1 MTKRRPRWI
10 YIVNWDDY
18 QHGHKRGYPWFKV
31 YHELLHN
38 DRFLRLTAADRG
50 ILICLFMCASE
61 SGDGRVSADSTLLA
75 RRLNV
80 RRVSLEPLIH
90 AGFIEL
96 RASKAL
102 SKRSPTASTESDE
115 QTDREVPKEDQSPP
129 SLRAVGADHEIKDEK
144 ISDPVRE
151 SIHRLME
158 DLPDKDN
165 GTLGRLVKLAKN
177 GASQAFFED
186 ARAALKEVRADS
198 PSRYACQVIENRL
211 KLVPK

>member
-1 MTKRRPRWI
+1 MKKPRWI

-61 SGDGRVSADSTLLA
+61 SGDGRVSADSKLLA

-80 RRVSLEPLIH
+80 RRVSLEPLIQ
-90 AGFIEL
+90 AGFIKV

-102 SKRSPTASTESDE
+102 SKRERDARAEVDSSLREEE
-115 QTDREVPKEDQSPP
+115 QTRASASEPQAAAVARVPKVPRSTTSDIP
-129 SLRAVGADHEIKDEK
+129 
-144 ISDPVRE
+144 DPVRDDE
-151 SIHRLME
+151 LNR
-158 DLPDKDN
+158 
-165 GTLGRLVKLAKN
+165 
-177 GASQAFFED
+177 
-186 ARAALKEVRADS
+186 ARAAIARRALEE
-198 PSRYACQVIENRL
+198 RTA
-211 KLVPK
+211 